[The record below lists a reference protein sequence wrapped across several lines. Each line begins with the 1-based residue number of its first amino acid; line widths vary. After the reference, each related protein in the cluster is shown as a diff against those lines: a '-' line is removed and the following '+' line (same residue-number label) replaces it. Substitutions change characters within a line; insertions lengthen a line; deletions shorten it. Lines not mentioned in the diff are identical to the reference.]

1 MVLVL
6 GKVTNIYIN
15 QIHNFFSLFI
25 QLKIGLL
32 FYIYVGSHFENKPR
46 MTFLYFLYLITY
58 IT

>member
-32 FYIYVGSHFENKPR
+32 FYMLAHTLKISGG
-46 MTFLYFLYLITY
+46 
-58 IT
+58 